1 LTAPLF
7 LTGSIPQ
14 EDHNYI
20 SGRVIMQRI
29 TVLLLVLVVS
39 IARAMQAQAPAPKPA
54 PEVKK
59 LHVAVGHWMA
69 EGEQKPGP
77 LGPGGKF
84 TGEANVRMILGGFFL
99 QNQQS
104 GKVAGV
110 ETRLLEIDG
119 YDPVNKNFSSEF
131 YLDDGSRFSGVLTI
145 TGNTWTYAGKF
156 IAAGKEYPYKATFVA
171 APDLTSWTY
180 KDQLSP
186 DGKTW
191 TPLYELKFTKVQP
204 PAKK

>member
-1 LTAPLF
+1 MKRTVALLF
-7 LTGSIPQ
+7 LLAFCSAT
-14 EDHNYI
+14 
-20 SGRVIMQRI
+20 
-29 TVLLLVLVVS
+29 
-39 IARAMQAQAPAPKPA
+39 AMQAQAPKPG

-59 LHVAVGHWMA
+59 LHAAVGHWTFD
-69 EGEQKPGP
+69 GEVKPGP
-77 LGPGGKF
+77 LGSGGKI

-104 GKVAGV
+104 GKIAGI

-131 YLDDGSRFSGVLTI
+131 YLDDGSRFSGVLSI

-156 IAAGKEYPYKATFVA
+156 VTAGKQYHYKATFA
-171 APDLTSWTY
+171 GGPDLAIWTY

-186 DGKTW
+186 DGEKW
-191 TPLYELKFTKVQP
+191 TPLYDLKFTKVS
-204 PAKK
+204 PAPKK